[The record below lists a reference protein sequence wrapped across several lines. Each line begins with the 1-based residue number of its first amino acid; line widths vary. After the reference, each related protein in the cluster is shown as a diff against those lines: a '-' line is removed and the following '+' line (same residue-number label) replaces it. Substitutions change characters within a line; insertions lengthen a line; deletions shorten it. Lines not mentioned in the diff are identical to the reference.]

1 MKVTITEG
9 KSKVIYELPAL
20 WNELTL
26 GRYMRVM
33 KVLKQK
39 EVKNEYEKV
48 INMINCLSKIPK
60 KDIYS
65 LDMKSINALGEHI
78 STFLQSTPNEELIH
92 FIKIQDIEYGFH
104 PSLKDMT
111 LGEFVDLET
120 YMKDIDS
127 NLHRIMSILYRP
139 LIAKDEE
146 GYKYAIE
153 EYEPSEERADLFK
166 KYMTV
171 EEFNGAS
178 VFFCDLERQLL
189 NSSLR
194 SSIQKLK
201 KKRKKRKE
209 EKDKQAH

>member
-92 FIKIQDIEYGFH
+92 FIKI
-104 PSLKDMT
+104 
-111 LGEFVDLET
+111 
-120 YMKDIDS
+120 
-127 NLHRIMSILYRP
+127 HR
-139 LIAKDEE
+139 
-146 GYKYAIE
+146 
-153 EYEPSEERADLFK
+153 FK
-166 KYMTV
+166 FT
-171 EEFNGAS
+171 
-178 VFFCDLERQLL
+178 
-189 NSSLR
+189 
-194 SSIQKLK
+194 
-201 KKRKKRKE
+201 
-209 EKDKQAH
+209 

>member
-1 MKVTITEG
+1 
-9 KSKVIYELPAL
+9 
-20 WNELTL
+20 
-26 GRYMRVM
+26 
-33 KVLKQK
+33 
-39 EVKNEYEKV
+39 
-48 INMINCLSKIPK
+48 
-60 KDIYS
+60 
-65 LDMKSINALGEHI
+65 
-78 STFLQSTPNEELIH
+78 
-92 FIKIQDIEYGFH
+92 
-104 PSLKDMT
+104 
-111 LGEFVDLET
+111 
-120 YMKDIDS
+120 
-127 NLHRIMSILYRP
+127 MSILYRP

-146 GYKYAIE
+146 GHKYAIE